1 MCILQEVV
9 NLNTK
14 TFLIIGVGINTNS
27 SPVIKNYKAT
37 SISSILKKKVDNNEI
52 LNEIC
57 KNYEQLIQQIE
68 KYNFIE
74 LKKKILKN
82 K

>member
-1 MCILQEVV
+1 M
-9 NLNTK
+9 
-14 TFLIIGVGINTNS
+14 GI
-27 SPVIKNYKAT
+27 KYK
-37 SISSILKKKVDNNEI
+37 
-52 LNEIC
+52 EIC

-82 K
+82 YSLQEKLTSSQKIIPSPPGSSKADGASLMVEIILY